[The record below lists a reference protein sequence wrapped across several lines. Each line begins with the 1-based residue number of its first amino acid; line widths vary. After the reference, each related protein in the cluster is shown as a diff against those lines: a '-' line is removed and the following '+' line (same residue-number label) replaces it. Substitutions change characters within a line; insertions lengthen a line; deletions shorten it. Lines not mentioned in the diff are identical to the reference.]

1 MGADEFRD
9 WPKNRLVREVLRLR
23 ALLSEQMTAAPGVG
37 EEVVVEGVVG
47 MRDGRPLV
55 HMRAGEAAW
64 QFTPAQAR
72 EHAVATLERAIEA
85 DRDAAT
91 VAFLREAGM
100 DDQGVGG
107 FLMAMREHRT
117 VFIEGRESEAS

>member
-1 MGADEFRD
+1 VGADEFRG
-9 WPKNRLVREVLRLR
+9 WPKNRLVAEVLRLR

-47 MRDGRPLV
+47 MRDGRPWV

-64 QFTPAQAR
+64 QLTPEQAR

-91 VAFLREAGM
+91 VAFLRETGM
-100 DDQGVGG
+100 DEQDAGR

-117 VFIEGRESEAS
+117 VFIEGRKSEAS